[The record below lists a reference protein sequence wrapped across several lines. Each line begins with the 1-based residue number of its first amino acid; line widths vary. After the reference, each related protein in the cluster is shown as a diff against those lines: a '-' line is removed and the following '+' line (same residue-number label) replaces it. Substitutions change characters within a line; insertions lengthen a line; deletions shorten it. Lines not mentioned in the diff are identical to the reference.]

1 MLRVFCVLLALC
13 IVCYGEPFNPQEIDD
28 QQQISMNSNPSF
40 QRHSFALGVSF
51 ISGNRV
57 IFYQDP
63 AVSDATS
70 RKLHGFDGNVL
81 GIFGGIYRFN
91 YRHAL
96 RYNFKLGFSRLS
108 FYEHANKAYEE
119 IEFFNG
125 LKYGIDVGYEWI
137 FYRGKNV
144 FLNTLVGIE
153 YGFSYYKKDITNV
166 FMQEIAPQL
175 GFGIGV
181 QNHHQIEFVLSMP
194 FFSRLKFEIQSF
206 TFVVPRRF
214 EHIRFGLNYFY
225 RF

>member
-1 MLRVFCVLLALC
+1 MIPLKYNLKLSNTKIKKDIGRIIHRKSEDLK
-13 IVCYGEPFNPQEIDD
+13 FN
-28 QQQISMNSNPSF
+28 
-40 QRHSFALGVSF
+40 
-51 ISGNRV
+51 
-57 IFYQDP
+57 
-63 AVSDATS
+63 
-70 RKLHGFDGNVL
+70 RKSSPL
-81 GIFGGIYRFN
+81 GICPIC
-91 YRHAL
+91 
-96 RYNFKLGFSRLS
+96 
-108 FYEHANKAYEE
+108 
-119 IEFFNG
+119 
-125 LKYGIDVGYEWI
+125 
-137 FYRGKNV
+137 GKNV